1 MNHRLTPV
9 ERNILKRVGL
19 FGGTFNPVHF
29 GHLRTALE
37 VKEGFGLDR
46 VHFIPAANPPHKD
59 KKELAE
65 DSHRFAMLSLALGD
79 APGFSASDVELR
91 RPGLSYTIDTVNR
104 LIRDW
109 PDSTQCYL
117 IVGDDAFME
126 IDTWKDYARIFESIP
141 IIVMSRPGGG
151 ASPGN
156 LRFPRI
162 GEFLGKKVAS
172 GYVYDKE
179 KTAFSH
185 EALLPVYPFAVTPLD
200 ISATRIRYLA
210 RRGGSIRYLVPD
222 AVAAYIEDKR
232 LYA

>member
-1 MNHRLTPV
+1 MNHRLNPV

-59 KKELAE
+59 KKELAD

-126 IDTWKDYARIFESIP
+126 IDTWKDYREIFKTISL
-141 IIVMSRPGGG
+141 IVMSRPGSSQAFREDGFQG
-151 ASPGN
+151 IEAHMKDRISDAYRTDGN
-156 LRFPRI
+156 RRTF
-162 GEFLGKKVAS
+162 VHDS
-172 GYVYDKE
+172 WQ
-179 KTAFSH
+179 
-185 EALLPVYPFAVTPLD
+185 PVHLCTVTSLAV
-200 ISATRIRYLA
+200 SATTIRRIIREG
-210 RRGGSIRYLVPD
+210 RSIRYLVPD
-222 AVAAYIEDKR
+222 AVAAYIDDKG
-232 LYA
+232 LYK